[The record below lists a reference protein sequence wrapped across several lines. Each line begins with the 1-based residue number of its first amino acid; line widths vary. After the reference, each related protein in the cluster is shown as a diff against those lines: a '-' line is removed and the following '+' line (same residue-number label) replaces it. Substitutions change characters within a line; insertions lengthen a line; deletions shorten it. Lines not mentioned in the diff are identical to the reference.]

1 MKTIALILESNREYG
16 RELLKGIARFACE
29 RKDWQLKMIP
39 QLGIGSR
46 SMLAGCSGVIAR
58 VTDGE
63 AMRRLLTLRLPVV
76 DLFRQDE
83 TSCAIGVG
91 CDNRQIAEMAAK
103 YFLRRGF
110 RRFAFCGY
118 RGTRYSDERSA
129 AFAETV
135 GSAGFPCEEYPAI
148 EKPTDI
154 ISHGDQTM
162 RPRNIRRFATWVANL
177 PPQTAVFCA
186 NDIRSYHV
194 LRVCKDI
201 GRDVPS
207 DIAIMGVDND
217 IVLCSC
223 APVSLTSID
232 PNALG
237 IGYAAARLLDTAIS
251 DPSVQR
257 KRHPVFRVKPA
268 MLLERRSTAA
278 YPVNLP
284 WLTKVLTFIDE
295 NKESPLTTGD
305 IVKLAGVSQTAL
317 QKVFRKVFGVSAG
330 RYILGVRM
338 REARRLLEA
347 NKFLVKEV
355 AGKVGFADPKY
366 FCRTYKAY
374 FGNPPSVRPAAL
386 ATVRSPVA

>member
-217 IVLCSC
+217 IVLCPGV
-223 APVSLTSID
+223 ADQHRPQR
-232 PNALG
+232 
-237 IGYAAARLLDTAIS
+237 IGHWIRRRAAAGYC
-251 DPSVQR
+251 
-257 KRHPVFRVKPA
+257 HFRP
-268 MLLERRSTAA
+268 
-278 YPVNLP
+278 
-284 WLTKVLTFIDE
+284 
-295 NKESPLTTGD
+295 
-305 IVKLAGVSQTAL
+305 
-317 QKVFRKVFGVSAG
+317 
-330 RYILGVRM
+330 
-338 REARRLLEA
+338 
-347 NKFLVKEV
+347 
-355 AGKVGFADPKY
+355 
-366 FCRTYKAY
+366 
-374 FGNPPSVRPAAL
+374 VRPAQAPSRLSRKASHAARTQIYGRIPRKSAL
-386 ATVRSPVA
+386 ADQGPYFH